1 MYMVCSKLFGKAE
14 IWTANKDSRG
24 VHVCR
29 YTLTH
34 KLLDGCTLMLPENIE
49 KLKASMSRSY
59 YQKPKPFEA

>member
-34 KLLDGCTLMLPENIE
+34 KLLDGCTLM
-49 KLKASMSRSY
+49 SVSY
-59 YQKPKPFEA
+59 THLDVYKRQERKG